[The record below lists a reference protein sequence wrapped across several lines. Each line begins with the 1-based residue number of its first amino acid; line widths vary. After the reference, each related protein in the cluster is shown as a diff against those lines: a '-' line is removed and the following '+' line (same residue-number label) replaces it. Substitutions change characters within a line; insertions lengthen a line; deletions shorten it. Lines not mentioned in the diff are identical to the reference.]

1 MLNIWWDYS
10 LSLALDREDVKLLK
24 EMGFIVRS
32 MTSKKPRA
40 PEYQY
45 KNRFTENPFS
55 ARVIY
60 N

>member
-1 MLNIWWDYS
+1 LNIWWDHS

-24 EMGFIVRS
+24 EMDFIVRS
-32 MTSKKPRA
+32 MISKKQRA
-40 PEYQY
+40 PKYQY
-45 KNRFTENPFS
+45 ENRFTENPFS